1 MINAGEVRNRG
12 VEMMLNATPVKSKD
26 FSWNVSANWS
36 LNRNKILS
44 LPAEFQGRPYTMS
57 SVGGVLFYNA
67 VVGGSLGDMYGYK
80 LQRSPDGQVIYGAD
94 GLTAKST
101 EIEYVGNAYAK
112 WRIGLQNSFR
122 YKNFAVSFSIDGQY
136 GGRAYS
142 QSHHKMS
149 EQGKLTNTLMGREN
163 PDGMIVGQGVVQNAD
178 GSFSPNT
185 KGVLLTSYYAD
196 YYRRA
201 NIETN
206 SFDTSFVKLREA
218 NITYYFPK
226 DLVKSLKMTDLSLS
240 VFGRNLWMWTKF
252 PLFDPE
258 AATLNNGSITP
269 GAEVGQLPTARTVG
283 IQLNVKF

>member
-1 MINAGEVRNRG
+1 
-12 VEMMLNATPVKSKD
+12 
-26 FSWNVSANWS
+26 
-36 LNRNKILS
+36 
-44 LPAEFQGRPYTMS
+44 
-57 SVGGVLFYNA
+57 
-67 VVGGSLGDMYGYK
+67 
-80 LQRSPDGQVIYGAD
+80 
-94 GLTAKST
+94 
-101 EIEYVGNAYAK
+101 
-112 WRIGLQNSFR
+112 
-122 YKNFAVSFSIDGQY
+122 
-136 GGRAYS
+136 
-142 QSHHKMS
+142 MS

-163 PDGMIVGQGVVQNAD
+163 PNGMIVGQGVVQNAN

-185 KGVLLTSYYAD
+185 KEVLLTSYYAD

-258 AATLNNGSITP
+258 VATLNNGSITP
-269 GAEVGQLPTARTVG
+269 GAEVGQLPTSRTVG